1 MAKAL
6 AAHVAMRVCTEAMD
20 IAGLA
25 GLDAESPLERLF
37 RDAKAFD
44 LLEGTGDIQRLTVS
58 KALLRR

>member
-1 MAKAL
+1 
-6 AAHVAMRVCTEAMD
+6 MRVCTEAMD